1 LKGNLKKHKEDK
13 IIREMKIIIIIV
25 MIRMLIGKEEEK
37 KKQISTSHSTRVG
50 DLDNNIKKW

>member
-1 LKGNLKKHKEDK
+1 LKGNLKIHKEDK
-13 IIREMKIIIIIV
+13 IIKEMKITIITV

-37 KKQISTSHSTRVG
+37 KKEISTSHSTSVG